1 LLHVFFPK
9 KDQTLQLKLKRFCIK
24 KVSRTRSAYMGVGP
38 MHDEL
43 PDSIKLDHMSSIVA
57 LKGTGDDGSFH
68 HVLAKILFYYQI

>member
-1 LLHVFFPK
+1 
-9 KDQTLQLKLKRFCIK
+9 
-24 KVSRTRSAYMGVGP
+24 MGVGP